1 MTTPVAS
8 MLTLAAVV
16 VAVTEEVPRVLVA
29 RRVHHGLATPAQQGA
44 PTVPADSP
52 DTLPFG
58 PFEPERHRTLD
69 AGCRQW
75 VEEQTGLTLR
85 YVEQLYS
92 FGGRYRDPREL
103 YDGPRVVTVAYLA
116 LSQEAGLA
124 GSADA
129 DWRDWYAFLPWE
141 DWRDGRPPMI
151 DDVIRPHLRA
161 WIDSAEDG
169 AAREQRSERANLCFA
184 LQGGAGFDP
193 VRALDRY
200 ELLYSAGLVP
210 EALRD
215 AAELARAQGNA
226 AAAPDPV
233 RLAVAAQLGAPM
245 ALDNRRILASALT
258 RLRGKLAYRPV
269 VFDLLPE
276 TFTLLHLQRVVEAL
290 FGTPLHKQNFRRTVI
305 NLELVEPTGR
315 MEAAGRG
322 RPAELY
328 RFRREALLER
338 RTLGI
343 GVPIARAGD

>member
-1 MTTPVAS
+1 MSSPAS
-8 MLTLAAVV
+8 LLTLAAVV
-16 VAVTEEVPRVLVA
+16 VAVTDEVPRVLVA
-29 RRVHHGLATPAQQGA
+29 HRVDHGLATPAQKGA
-44 PTVPADSP
+44 PAVAADSP

-58 PFEPERHRTLD
+58 PFEPEHHRTLD

-75 VEEQTGLTLR
+75 VEKQTGLTLR

-92 FGGRYRDPREL
+92 FGGRHRDPREL
-103 YDGPRVVTVAYLA
+103 YGGPRVVTVAYLA
-116 LSQEAGLA
+116 LTQEAGLA

-141 DWRDGRPPMI
+141 DWREGRPAMI
-151 DDVIRPHLRA
+151 DAVIRPHLRA
-161 WIDSAEDG
+161 WIDTAGDP
-169 AAREQRSERANLCFA
+169 ATRDQRAQRVNLCFG
-184 LQGGAGFDP
+184 LLGGAGFDP

-215 AAELARAQGNA
+215 SAEQARALGDA

-245 ALDNRRILASALT
+245 SLDNRRILASALT

-269 VFDLLPE
+269 VFDLLPP

-290 FGTPLHKQNFRRTVI
+290 FGTPLHKQNFRRTI
-305 NLELVEPTGR
+305 ANLDLVEPTGK

-328 RFRREALLER
+328 RFRHEALLER